1 MGNHLYEE
9 NKRLTR
15 ENDDL
20 RRQLREKKQLD
31 NEDNLDALAR
41 EAFKQI
47 LTGKAAF
54 VIGPGNDP
62 EYRICN
68 FQMLPVPKLS
78 DEQPL

>member
-15 ENDDL
+15 ENEDL
-20 RRQLREKKQLD
+20 HLQLREKKRLD
-31 NEDNLDALAR
+31 NEDSLDALAR

-47 LTGKAAF
+47 LTGQAAL
-54 VIGPGNDP
+54 VIGPGNQP

-68 FQMLPVPKLS
+68 FQMLTPAKLS
-78 DEQPL
+78 DDQPL